1 VRVKADLISLDAARA
16 ERGYRN
22 AVAPGSEAARTPGKV
37 MAMFVGAILTALAS
51 GFVAAAL
58 WFAWILAEILQ

>member
-1 VRVKADLISLDAARA
+1 MKADLISFDAVRA
-16 ERGYRN
+16 ERGQTN
-22 AVAPGSEAARTPGKV
+22 ARAPESEAAGSPGKV